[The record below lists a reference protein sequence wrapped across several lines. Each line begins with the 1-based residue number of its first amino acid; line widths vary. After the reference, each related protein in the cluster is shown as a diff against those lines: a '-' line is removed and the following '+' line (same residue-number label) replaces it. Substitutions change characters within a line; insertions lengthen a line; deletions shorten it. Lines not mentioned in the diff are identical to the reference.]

1 MTKQLIIALVAVAL
15 AVLISVL
22 PVSAG
27 PAQYENGVMKGDI
40 FIVAD
45 RGQDYSLGEEINFS
59 GRNTA
64 TDLTYLFITGP
75 GMAEQGSRIH
85 NPDPAQWAV
94 ENNNAVTF
102 KQVGVNSD
110 HTWSWKWDTA
120 HYTLEEGKYTIYAS
134 GQPNDKNHLELTPYG
149 TTTITIR
156 KPVVSET
163 VSPSLTIA
171 TPLTAAP
178 GATRSPGYSALVAL
192 TGIGAVALIV
202 IRRH

>member
-1 MTKQLIIALVAVAL
+1 MTNRLTIALVAVAL
-15 AVLISVL
+15 VVLISVL

-27 PAQYENGVMKGDI
+27 PAQYENGAIKGVVI
-40 FIVAD
+40 IVAD
-45 RGQDYSLGEEINFS
+45 RGQDYNLGEEINFS

-75 GMAEQGSRIH
+75 NMAEQGSRIH

-94 ENNNAVTF
+94 ENNNPVTF
-102 KQVGVNSD
+102 KQVGVSSD

-120 HYTLEEGKYTIYAS
+120 HYILEEGNYTIYAL
-134 GQPNDKNHLELTPYG
+134 GQPNDKNHLNLTPYS
-149 TTTITIR
+149 TTIITIR
-156 KPVVSET
+156 KPLVSET
-163 VSPSLTIA
+163 VSPSTIA
-171 TPLTAAP
+171 TTPPAAP
-178 GATRSPGYSALVAL
+178 IATQSPGYGALVAL